1 MNLRKRK
8 GLVFSTT
15 TFIVLASCSSPSAPG
30 LEPPVSGLVCDG
42 VYALAAQ
49 EITAE
54 YNISQSR
61 TLASRLLAAAEA
73 DLEELR
79 GLENASVEGEVEARL
94 GSELQGVVTTK
105 SSVTTDFFQQD
116 QSFAQAAC
124 FIQSVLSENLSESD
138 RLYFEDVRQKLAV
151 NRVSYLDVLTG
162 LKKN

>member
-1 MNLRKRK
+1 
-8 GLVFSTT
+8 
-15 TFIVLASCSSPSAPG
+15 
-30 LEPPVSGLVCDG
+30 
-42 VYALAAQ
+42 
-49 EITAE
+49 
-54 YNISQSR
+54 
-61 TLASRLLAAAEA
+61 LLAAAEA